1 MAINYPGP
9 YELRIKYTI
18 TSLTS
23 PTIQHVQRL
32 NVSLEEVAAQGDVFG
47 NYVIN
52 DIDGVTTSDLDTLV
66 EAFLAIQNA
75 LYHTSTTIDGIELW
89 KYPTAQSHD
98 SVFWSTYTPIANAGT
113 SVSAAISAGQDILTF
128 RTQEGGTMKLSL
140 MEDVQTPGV
149 PKAYAAADA
158 VITDLVDFILDG
170 DAVNYSAPFLG
181 RDTSYPFAFNRQF
194 PGRNEH
200 LWKNR
205 NGR

>member
-9 YELRIKYTI
+9 YQLRIKYTV

-23 PTIQHVQRL
+23 PIIQHIQRL
-32 NVSLEEVAAQGDVFG
+32 NVSLEEVAAQGDDFG

-52 DIDGVTTSDLDTLV
+52 DIDGVTTTDLDTLV

-75 LYHTSTTIDGIELW
+75 LYHTSTTIDSIELW
-89 KYPTAQSHD
+89 KYPTAQSFD

-113 SVSAAISAGQDILTF
+113 SVSAAISAGQDIMTF

-149 PKAYAAADA
+149 PKAYAAADV
-158 VITDLVDFILDG
+158 VITNLVDFVLDG
-170 DAVNYSAPFLG
+170 DAVNFSAPFLG
-181 RDTSYPFAFNRQF
+181 LDTSYPFAFNRQF